1 MMAVSGIDHSIKI
14 FSPDISDQWNA
25 RKGIGVHPA
34 DSGSFSSLAFG
45 RRGRPQRQS
54 QSSPP
59 PRDPADSDDDDD
71 DDEVAGDGLKS
82 RKALH
87 DLYKITSKND
97 MDRKGG
103 REDAFITRALLAQLH
118 QRLHAHRAGQTGE
131 GDDDGEMPPLLLNSD
146 EGCSVM

>member
-14 FSPDISDQWNA
+14 FSPDVNDQWNA
-25 RKGIGVHPA
+25 RKGIGVHSA
-34 DSGSFSSLAFG
+34 DSGAFSSLAFG
-45 RRGRPQRQS
+45 RRRRAQRPS
-54 QSSPP
+54 ASSPP
-59 PRDPADSDDDDD
+59 PRDPAASDDD
-71 DDEVAGDGLKS
+71 DDEVAGDGLRS

-118 QRLHAHRAGQTGE
+118 QRLHAHRLGHHEGE
-131 GDDDGEMPPLLLNSD
+131 RDDDIEAPLLLNSE
-146 EGCSVM
+146 EGCNIM

>member
-1 MMAVSGIDHSIKI
+1 MAVSGIDHSIKI

-25 RKGIGVHPA
+25 RKGIGVQSA
-34 DSGSFSSLAFG
+34 DSGAFSSLAFG
-45 RRGRPQRQS
+45 RRGRPQRPS

-59 PRDPADSDDDDD
+59 PSDPTASD

-131 GDDDGEMPPLLLNSD
+131 ADDDGEMPPLLLNSD
-146 EGCSVM
+146 EGCNVM